1 MVPSDG
7 VDSVEQLCH
16 THTLVL
22 PPLCN
27 QDNHPLF
34 CLLEAPSPP
43 CMSVS
48 NNFWQPSQRQ
58 MDVFWAFLVLPSPY
72 TMLLLPTGRS
82 HWILYLAPGT

>member
-58 MDVFWAFLVLPSPY
+58 MDVFWALLVLPSPY
-72 TMLLLPTGRS
+72 TMLLLPTGGS